1 MEINNDLIKQW
12 EPKIQKMTASTYI
25 AGMDREDLAQELRIA
40 LLKSAKA
47 YDKSRGISFHTYLH
61 TALVNTIRTLISKAQ
76 RKPYTRSMDAWNFYS
91 PYGNKVIPN
100 EIARALRSEKDSF
113 AEEVELDL
121 LISAQDL
128 SDKERQFLNLKFEG
142 LTMDEITEDLRACR
156 ICIYCLGFRTKE
168 NELGFPDFSKCL
180 DKQGDGAYKIRNI
193 LRETFKWLEDEN
205 ELEPDT

>member
-1 MEINNDLIKQW
+1 MEINNALVKQW

-47 YDKSRGISFHTYLH
+47 YDESRGISFHTYLH

-76 RKPYTRSMDAWNFYS
+76 RKPYARSMDTFSYNFYGS
-91 PYGNKVIPN
+91 GNPVIPN

-113 AEEVELDL
+113 AEEVDLNL
-121 LISAQDL
+121 LISSQEL
-128 SDKERQFLNLKFEG
+128 SDKEEQFLKLKFEG

-168 NELGFPDFSKCL
+168 NELGVPDFSKCL
-180 DKQGDGAYKIRNI
+180 DKPIDDKY
-193 LRETFKWLEDEN
+193 L
-205 ELEPDT
+205 